1 MAPPDGQPLFA
12 CAAGMGTR
20 HHTRDLGTITTS
32 PSTAMLGVVLNT
44 KKTEVFFLISTG
56 LHV

>member
-12 CAAGMGTR
+12 RAAGMGTC

-32 PSTAMLGVVLNT
+32 PSTATLGVVLNT
-44 KKTEVFFLISTG
+44 KKTELFFLTSTG